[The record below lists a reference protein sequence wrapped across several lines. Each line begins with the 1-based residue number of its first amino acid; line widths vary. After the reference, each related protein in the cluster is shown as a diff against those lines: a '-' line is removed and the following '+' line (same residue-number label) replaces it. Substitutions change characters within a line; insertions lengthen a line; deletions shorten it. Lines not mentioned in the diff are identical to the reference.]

1 MRITCVFLL
10 LFFSLISC
18 KNKTIKTEL
27 KEELIMYQPSEMTEL
42 MRTIYEFNKA
52 SKIRIADEKSVLEF
66 PEEFQ
71 KIKTAKLTDP
81 DERDAE
87 FDSLA
92 IIFLKNQ
99 KAAFYS
105 EADSVKFSFNRSIN
119 ACIECHRTR
128 CPGPLPKIKK
138 LLIPKS

>member
-1 MRITCVFLL
+1 MRIACVFLA
-10 LFFSLISC
+10 LFFSFISC
-18 KNKTIKTEL
+18 KNKTLKTEL

-52 SKIRIADEKSVLEF
+52 SKIRIVDEKGLIEY

-71 KIKTAKLTDP
+71 KIKTAKLVDP

-105 EADSVKFSFNRSIN
+105 EADSVKFNFNRSIN

>member
-1 MRITCVFLL
+1 MRIAYVFLS
-10 LFFSLISC
+10 LFLSLISC
-18 KNKTIKTEL
+18 KNETVKTEV

-52 SKIRIADEKSVLEF
+52 SKIRIEDKKNLFEY

-71 KIKTAKLTDP
+71 NIKTAKLADP
-81 DERDAE
+81 DERDSE

-92 IIFLKNQ
+92 IVFLKNQ
-99 KAAFYS
+99 KAAFYT
-105 EADSVKFSFNRSIN
+105 EADSVKFNFNRSIN

-128 CPGPLPKIKK
+128 CPGPLPKIRK

>member
-1 MRITCVFLL
+1 MRIIFIFITSFFL
-10 LFFSLISC
+10 LISC
-18 KNKTIKTEL
+18 KKEVIKSEV

-42 MRTIYEFNKA
+42 MRNIYEFNKA
-52 SKIRIADEKSVLEF
+52 SKTQIENKKDLLEY
-66 PEEFQ
+66 PEEFER
-71 KIKTAKLTDP
+71 IHTAKLSNP
-81 DERDAE
+81 AERDVE

-92 IIFLKNQ
+92 FIFLENQ
-99 KAAFYS
+99 
-105 EADSVKFSFNRSIN
+105 EAVFTFKTDSLENSFNRSIN